1 MDCHNKYRKFST
13 EVPWGVSDELLVEEE
28 EKEGGKWFCY
38 WIAFTVKN
46 TATPDFEFVDGGCSV
61 RDLKC
66 LPAPNGW

>member
-1 MDCHNKYRKFST
+1 MMGRKGMDCHNKYKKFST

-46 TATPDFEFVDGGCSV
+46 TATPRTSNSLMGVALLET
-61 RDLKC
+61 
-66 LPAPNGW
+66 